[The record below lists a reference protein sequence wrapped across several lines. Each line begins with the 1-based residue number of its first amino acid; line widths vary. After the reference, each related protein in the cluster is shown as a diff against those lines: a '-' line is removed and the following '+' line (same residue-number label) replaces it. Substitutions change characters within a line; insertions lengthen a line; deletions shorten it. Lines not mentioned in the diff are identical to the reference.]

1 MVITSGCTQDS
12 TSTAKSYSKRFTA
25 HDARHPLTHL
35 SLHGSRAR
43 GDNKRDS
50 DWDVIILLKQ
60 KNVDKKVEQTFRH
73 HLLDLELEI
82 GVPISVFV
90 YSKNDWEGKYSI
102 TPLFRSIKK
111 EGIVIP

>member
-1 MVITSGCTQDS
+1 MIRRKQHIIQLIRQKVNEIDNTAEVIL
-12 TSTAKSYSKRFTA
+12 Y
-25 HDARHPLTHL
+25 
-35 SLHGSRAR
+35 GSRAR

-50 DWDVIILLKQ
+50 DWDVMILLKQ

>member
-1 MVITSGCTQDS
+1 MIRRKQHIIQLIRQKVNDIDNTAEVIL
-12 TSTAKSYSKRFTA
+12 Y
-25 HDARHPLTHL
+25 
-35 SLHGSRAR
+35 GSRAR

-50 DWDVIILLKQ
+50 DWDVMILLNRN
-60 KNVDKKVEQTFRH
+60 NVDKKVEQTFRH

-90 YSKNDWEGKYSI
+90 YSKSDWEGKYSI

-111 EGIVIP
+111 EGILIP

>member
-1 MVITSGCTQDS
+1 MIRRKQHIIQLIRQKVNEIDNSAEVILYC
-12 TSTAKSYSKRFTA
+12 
-25 HDARHPLTHL
+25 
-35 SLHGSRAR
+35 SRAR

-50 DWDVIILLKQ
+50 DWDVMILLKRS
-60 KNVDKKVEQTFRH
+60 NVDKKVEQTFRH

-90 YSKNDWEGKYSI
+90 YSKSDWEGRYSI

-111 EGIVIP
+111 EGILIP

>member
-1 MVITSGCTQDS
+1 MIRRKQHIIQLIRQKVNEIDNTAEVIL
-12 TSTAKSYSKRFTA
+12 Y
-25 HDARHPLTHL
+25 
-35 SLHGSRAR
+35 GSRAR

-50 DWDVIILLKQ
+50 DWDVMILLKQ

-73 HLLDLELEI
+73 HLLDLEFEI

>member
-1 MVITSGCTQDS
+1 MIGRKKHVIQLIRQKVNEIDN
-12 TSTAKSYSKRFTA
+12 TADVILY
-25 HDARHPLTHL
+25 
-35 SLHGSRAR
+35 GSRAR
-43 GDNKRDS
+43 GDNKQDS
-50 DWDVIILLKQ
+50 DWDVMILLKR

-90 YSKNDWEGKYSI
+90 FSKSDWEGKYSV

-111 EGIVIP
+111 EGILIP